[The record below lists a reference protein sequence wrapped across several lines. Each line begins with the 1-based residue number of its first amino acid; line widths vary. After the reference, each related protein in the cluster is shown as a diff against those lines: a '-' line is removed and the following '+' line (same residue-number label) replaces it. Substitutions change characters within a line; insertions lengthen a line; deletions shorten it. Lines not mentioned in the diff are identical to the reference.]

1 MFIYILLLFSNNL
14 FLLIFGQITKTSNNN
29 QSLLVE
35 PAVRVVRLQITYPDA
50 DIETVNKLPNW
61 NSVMR
66 KSVLAS
72 LRFVNKHWLICG
84 DSNEQTNS
92 ENEKKQFNNNDC
104 GRLQVTGEQ
113 LNEQNQSKIY
123 RLNATFIANKDPIQ
137 NSKVDANSTVQSVL
151 LIGIKGGI
159 FQYTNAM
166 KVLGKPN
173 SELGFEEAYF
183 CYPNQERIEGTNYCK
198 KEIIKGNSRQKQK
211 MK

>member
-1 MFIYILLLFSNNL
+1 MFNILLFIYLNL
-14 FLLIFGQITKTSNNN
+14 FILIFGQQQTTNN
-29 QSLLVE
+29 QSSLLSE
-35 PAVRVVRLQITYPDA
+35 PAVRVVRLQVTYPNA
-50 DIETVNKLPNW
+50 DIETVNKLQNW
-61 NSVMR
+61 NSIMR

-84 DSNEQTNS
+84 DSNDEQTNL
-92 ENEKKQFNNNDC
+92 ENEKKLNNNDC
-104 GRLQVTGEQ
+104 GRLQVTGE
-113 LNEQNQSKIY
+113 LTNEQNQSKIY

-198 KEIIKGNSRQKQK
+198 KEKKEKQK
-211 MK
+211 N

>member
-1 MFIYILLLFSNNL
+1 MFNILLLLLIYLNL
-14 FLLIFGQITKTSNNN
+14 FISIFGQQQTANN
-29 QSLLVE
+29 QSSSSLSE
-35 PAVRVVRLQITYPDA
+35 PAVRVVRLQVTYPNA
-50 DIETVNKLPNW
+50 DIETVNKLQNW
-61 NSVMR
+61 NSIMR

-84 DSNEQTNS
+84 DSNEQINL
-92 ENEKKQFNNNDC
+92 ENEKKLLEKNNDC
-104 GRLQVTGEQ
+104 GRLQVTGE
-113 LNEQNQSKIY
+113 LINEQNQSKIY

-198 KEIIKGNSRQKQK
+198 KEKKEKQK
-211 MK
+211 N